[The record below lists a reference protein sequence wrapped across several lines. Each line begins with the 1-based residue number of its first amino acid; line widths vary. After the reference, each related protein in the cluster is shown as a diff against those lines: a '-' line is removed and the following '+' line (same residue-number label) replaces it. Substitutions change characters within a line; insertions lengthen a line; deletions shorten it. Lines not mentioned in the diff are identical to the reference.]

1 MVEAAQQQMLKY
13 PDKFLEIRADCINLP
28 PFSALCAGYDS
39 NQWRAKP
46 FADHLFQ
53 WLPFAALS
61 QENQLAFGA
70 NNFVEMLQLAAA
82 HIYNTKKTASRGEI
96 GELIFHLACIL
107 HFGTSPVLCKL
118 VLKTSSNDTVKG
130 FDGVHILPKGD
141 DFEIWLGE
149 SKFYSDPLSGIQ
161 DAVKSVKEHLLPAF
175 LDMEKAMI
183 LGHVAE
189 GVPNRESVKKAF
201 KPQTSKD
208 ELLKRAVFPI
218 LIAYNSDTVASHT
231 VLSAKYAAELKAEA
245 EKLRDYF
252 ADQAT
257 GVTARFVLMFVPMN
271 DKKAVIES
279 FDKKLEAFL

>member
-1 MVEAAQQQMLKY
+1 MHNY
-13 PDKFLEIRADCINLP
+13 PEKFLEVRTECVRVP
-28 PFSALCAGYDS
+28 PFSSLCAGYDS
-39 NQWRAKP
+39 GLWRAGP

-53 WLPFAALS
+53 WLPFVALS

-70 NNFVEMLQLAAA
+70 HNFVEMIKLAAA
-82 HIYNTKKTASRGEI
+82 HIYKTKKTATRGEI

-107 HFGTSPVLCKL
+107 HYGTSPVVCKL

-149 SKFYSDPLSGIQ
+149 SKFYSDPARGIKE
-161 DAVKSVKEHLLPAF
+161 AVASVKDHLIPAF

-189 GVPNRESVKKAF
+189 GIPNREAVKRAF

-208 ELLKRAVFPI
+208 ELLNRAVFPI
-218 LIAYNSDTVASHT
+218 LIAYNSDTVTSHT
-231 VLSAKYAAELKAEA
+231 VLSAQYVEELKAEA

-252 ADQAT
+252 AEKAAGLT
-257 GVTARFVLMFVPMN
+257 VRFVLMFVPMN
-271 DKKAVIES
+271 NKKAVIES

>member
-1 MVEAAQQQMLKY
+1 MLKY
-13 PDKFLEIRADCINLP
+13 PDKFLEVRTECMNVP
-28 PFSALCAGYDS
+28 PFTSLCAGYDS
-39 NQWRAKP
+39 EDWRAGP

-70 NNFVEMLQLAAA
+70 SNFVEMLKLAAA
-82 HIYNTKKTASRGEI
+82 HIYKTKKTASRGEI

-107 HFGTSPVLCKL
+107 HYGTSPVVCKL

-149 SKFYSDPLSGIQ
+149 SKFYSDPLKGIQ
-161 DAVKSVKEHLLPAF
+161 DAVTSVKDHLIPAF

-189 GVPNRESVKKAF
+189 GIPNREAVKKAF

-218 LIAYNSDTVASHT
+218 LLAYNSAAVTAHSA
-231 VLSAKYAAELKAEA
+231 LSTKYVQELKVEA
-245 EKLRDYF
+245 EKLRDHF
-252 ADQAT
+252 AEKAAGLT
-257 GVTARFVLMFVPMN
+257 VRFMLIFVPMN
-271 DKKAVIES
+271 TKQAVIES